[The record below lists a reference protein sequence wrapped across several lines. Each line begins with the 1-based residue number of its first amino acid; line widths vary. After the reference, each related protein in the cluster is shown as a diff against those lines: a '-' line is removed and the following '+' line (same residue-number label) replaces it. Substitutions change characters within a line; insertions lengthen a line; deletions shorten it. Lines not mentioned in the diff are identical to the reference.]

1 MKAAGIIRIIVG
13 LVIAVLLTAI
23 LVVLLTGNNIFSRFG
38 WNNGW
43 VDRFLDRTTYSSG
56 GVNADSN
63 EVVVSDEA
71 RVPASDIQK
80 IKVDWTSGSVNVRV
94 GTGSDIVFSESS
106 YRSLTDR
113 QKMRYSVSDSGVL
126 EIHFCEDFESFF
138 GWFNVDASMPAK
150 TLTLEVPA
158 SLLGQMTDF
167 DIETVSANIDLSGVY
182 GTKVDLSSVS
192 GEIRC
197 ADIATQEV
205 ELSTTSGAIV
215 CENTTADAIEV
226 DNVSGSIRVEGEYKQ
241 VKADTVSGEIKIAL
255 ASLPDSIKANS
266 VSGNIKLALPEGASF
281 TAKLDT
287 VSGSLSCAFAGTLG
301 SDLVVVGDG
310 KAEYRFSTVSG
321 NLAIEK
327 N

>member
-23 LVVLLTGNNIFSRFG
+23 LVVLLTGNNIFSQLG

-43 VDRFLDRTTYSSG
+43 MDRYLDRTTYSSG

-63 EVVVSDEA
+63 EVIVSDEA
-71 RVPASDIQK
+71 HVSASEIQK
-80 IKVDWTSGSVNVRV
+80 IKIDWVAGSVNLRV
-94 GTGSDIVFSESS
+94 GTGSDIVFSETS

-113 QKMRYSVSDSGVL
+113 QKMRYTVSDSGTL
-126 EIHFCEDFESFF
+126 EIHFCEDLESIFN
-138 GWFNVDASMPAK
+138 WFSLDANMPAK
-150 TLTLEVPA
+150 TLTMEVPA
-158 SLLGQMTDF
+158 SLMAQL
-167 DIETVSANIDLSGVY
+167 EKLEVESVSANIDLSGVY
-182 GTKVDLSSVS
+182 GTKVDLSTVS

-205 ELSTTSGAIV
+205 ELSTTSGAII

-241 VKADTVSGEIKIAL
+241 VKADTVSGEIKFAL

-266 VSGNIKLALPEGASF
+266 VSGNITLALPEGASF

-301 SDLVVVGDG
+301 SDLVIVGDG